1 LRQVI
6 ILQVYGVWRRTGTL
20 AVIAGL
26 AALAGVLMLELCP
39 QPDPKCTHDFAQR
52 ALLVGRLR
60 SSDANGDGTS
70 LPDEFPAVSSF
81 HHAFAEYR
89 ASNYVIPNEE
99 RLMDALWGLS
109 EIPEYVTGVNATVS
123 IWTFVTVA
131 LTALVLFVLVRGFY
145 PTSRAVAI

>member
-1 LRQVI
+1 
-6 ILQVYGVWRRTGTL
+6 
-20 AVIAGL
+20 
-26 AALAGVLMLELCP
+26 
-39 QPDPKCTHDFAQR
+39 
-52 ALLVGRLR
+52 
-60 SSDANGDGTS
+60 
-70 LPDEFPAVSSF
+70 
-81 HHAFAEYR
+81 
-89 ASNYVIPNEE
+89 VIPNEE